1 MVQPLDMTGY
11 VDDLEA
17 HTLECGH
24 WIQQEK
30 PEETNQILLEWLNR
44 RMKPLF

>member
-1 MVQPLDMTGY
+1 MTGY
-11 VDDLEA
+11 VDDLEV
-17 HTLECGH
+17 HTLDCGH

-30 PEETNQILLEWLNR
+30 PEETNRILVEWLNR

>member
-1 MVQPLDMTGY
+1 MTPY
-11 VDDLEA
+11 VDDLEV

-30 PEETNQILLEWLNR
+30 PEETNRILLDWLAR
-44 RMKPLF
+44 RMKPLFD